1 MLGTDFPQPFVM
13 KQALRNQMRE
23 KRKSLS
29 ADLYAEKTER
39 IHKNLESLKE
49 YQEAED
55 ILFYLSKDDEIAT
68 RTLIDNALKNG
79 KNVYVPCIQGDQL
92 IVCPIT
98 EKSVLQI
105 GPFGVLEPVDQDDCA
120 HPKELDLVLVPGL
133 AFDYRG
139 HRLGYGK
146 GYYDRFLKQ
155 TEAFK
160 IGLAFEDHVLS
171 ELPIEPHDVP
181 LNLIITESQLLH
193 PTS

>member
-1 MLGTDFPQPFVM
+1 
-13 KQALRNQMRE
+13 MRE

-29 ADLYAEKTER
+29 PALYAEKTAL
-39 IHKNLESLKE
+39 IHNKLQGLKE

-55 ILFYLSKDDEIAT
+55 LLFYLSKEDEIET
-68 RTLIDNALKNG
+68 QNLIEDALKDG

-92 IVCPIT
+92 IVCPLT
-98 EKSVLQI
+98 KDSDLQV
-105 GPFGVLEPVDQDDCA
+105 GPFGVLEPVNKEDCT
-120 HPKELDLVLVPGL
+120 HPKQIDLILVPGL
-133 AFDYRG
+133 AFDKRG

-160 IGLAFEDHVLS
+160 IGLAFTEHVLD

-181 LNLIITESQLLH
+181 LDLIITDSIFFH
-193 PTS
+193 PTP